1 MQYICVMCHKN
12 KTDEFNKELGNYYD
26 IERSEIKR
34 DFPWLAKSFFL
45 CISCIRQI
53 LHTWIYENITKEGEK
68 CVSAFNVGKV

>member
-1 MQYICVMCHKN
+1 MKFICVMCHKN

-34 DFPWLAKSFFL
+34 DFPKLKKSFFL

-53 LHTWIYENITKEGEK
+53 LNSWVYENITKEGN
-68 CVSAFNVGKV
+68 VSV